1 MKTKKQISLNNSIRQ
16 LNTMQE
22 EYMSNKSLDL
32 DSRINVVKYL
42 EQVKNNITGFVVI
55 FCNRHINH
63 WKPISTYTVFPYN
76 ILSHISI

>member
-22 EYMSNKSLDL
+22 EYMANKSLDL

-42 EQVKNNITGFVVI
+42 EQVKSNI
-55 FCNRHINH
+55 
-63 WKPISTYTVFPYN
+63 SN
-76 ILSHISI
+76 ILNDNKEIENISNN

>member
-1 MKTKKQISLNNSIRQ
+1 MKTKKEIAANNSIRQ

-42 EQVKNNITGFVVI
+42 EQVKSNI
-55 FCNRHINH
+55 
-63 WKPISTYTVFPYN
+63 SN
-76 ILSHISI
+76 ILNDNNEIENISNN

>member
-22 EYMSNKSLDL
+22 EYMANKSLDL

-42 EQVKNNITGFVVI
+42 EEVKNNII
-55 FCNRHINH
+55 
-63 WKPISTYTVFPYN
+63 TVLTN
-76 ILSHISI
+76 TETEKVASN

>member
-22 EYMSNKSLDL
+22 EYMANKSLDL

-42 EQVKNNITGFVVI
+42 EQVKSNI
-55 FCNRHINH
+55 
-63 WKPISTYTVFPYN
+63 SN
-76 ILSHISI
+76 ILNDNNEIENISNN

>member
-22 EYMSNKSLDL
+22 EYMANKSLDL

-42 EQVKNNITGFVVI
+42 EQVKATLV
-55 FCNRHINH
+55 
-63 WKPISTYTVFPYN
+63 N
-76 ILSHISI
+76 ILNDNNEIENISNN

>member
-16 LNTMQE
+16 INTMKE

-42 EQVKNNITGFVVI
+42 EQVKNNI
-55 FCNRHINH
+55 
-63 WKPISTYTVFPYN
+63 SN
-76 ILSHISI
+76 ILNDNNEIENISNS

>member
-16 LNTMQE
+16 LSTMQE

-42 EQVKNNITGFVVI
+42 EEVKSNINKVLNNSIEI
-55 FCNRHINH
+55 EN
-63 WKPISTYTVFPYN
+63 ISN
-76 ILSHISI
+76 N

>member
-42 EQVKNNITGFVVI
+42 EQVKNNI
-55 FCNRHINH
+55 
-63 WKPISTYTVFPYN
+63 SN
-76 ILSHISI
+76 ILNDNNEIENISNS

>member
-22 EYMSNKSLDL
+22 EYMANKSLDL

-42 EQVKNNITGFVVI
+42 EQVKNNI
-55 FCNRHINH
+55 
-63 WKPISTYTVFPYN
+63 SN
-76 ILSHISI
+76 ILNDNNEIENISNN